1 MANFQNWIIR
11 LDLCVVIILLI
22 HAGTTR
28 LFFIS
33 DNIVYYFT
41 SAVLQKVSFMSLC
54 MTAVFCYTIVPSSE
68 ITVNTQ

>member
-1 MANFQNWIIR
+1 MANFQTWIIR

-22 HAGTTR
+22 HAGTLH

-41 SAVLQKVSFMSLC
+41 SAVLQKVSFMSFC
-54 MTAVFCYTIVPSSE
+54 MFAVFCCTILPSSE
-68 ITVNTQ
+68 ITVNMQ